1 MAHAQQKT
9 TAAQRRSRS
18 NSSPQQAPPEEPTQ
32 APRFLRDGRAEVDVT
47 DLLTRVAR
55 LTEESERMRVRLES
69 AQSERRADDQAA
81 Q

>member
-18 NSSPQQAPPEEPTQ
+18 NSNSNSSPQPAPPEEPTQ

-55 LTEESERMRVRLES
+55 LTEESERMRIRLES
-69 AQSERRADDQAA
+69 AHASGS
-81 Q
+81 